1 MPIEGIIEGLKE
13 AVLRHRDDKLLA
25 DYVSDAIDALT
36 EVDAQ
41 LDQAFN
47 DGKYTQLEAD
57 YDALLKEVC
66 K

>member
-1 MPIEGIIEGLKE
+1 MPIEGIIEGLRE
-13 AVLRHRDDKLLA
+13 AVLRHCDDKLLA

-47 DGKYTQLEAD
+47 DGKYAQLEAD
-57 YDALLKEVC
+57 YDALLQEVC
-66 K
+66 R